1 MITVPLPGLTK
12 DDVKVSLIDGCIN
25 ISATRPKTENTEK
38 KEGKDEMNCC
48 GFTMPPFSVF
58 WDRDINIDVP
68 IPVDADKEKITSKM
82 ANGLL
87 KIKVEK
93 KPPKPIDIAD

>member
-1 MITVPLPGLTK
+1 MATDVAARGL
-12 DDVKVSLIDGCIN
+12 DIDSVSH
-25 ISATRPKTENTEK
+25 
-38 KEGKDEMNCC
+38 
-48 GFTMPPFSVF
+48 V
-58 WDRDINIDVP
+58 INIDVP
-68 IPVDADKEKITSKM
+68 LPVDTDKEKITPKM